1 MNKKIRPLSPH
12 LLVYKSE
19 FTSLL
24 SIFHRICGSFL
35 LFTLFSI
42 LIFFNCFYF
51 LFTFSKAFFLFD
63 FFVPIFNII
72 FIFLKIFLVFIFFF
86 HLTNGIR
93 HLLWDKK
100 CLFNWINYFFNQFY
114 RVFYYSLIFIN
125 VFFK

>member
-93 HLLWDKK
+93 HLLWDLCFYLEIKNVY
-100 CLFNWINYFFNQFY
+100 LTGLIIFLISFTGFFII
-114 RVFYYSLIFIN
+114 V
-125 VFFK
+125 